1 MQTNGPREGAP
12 TQAVGDVSGGRRFD
26 RDDMKS
32 SWLELIDESVAHA
45 VQAGNEEE

>member
-1 MQTNGPREGAP
+1 MQTNWPREGAP
-12 TQAVGDVSGGRRFD
+12 TRAVGDVSGGRRFD